1 MSTTLIIIL
10 LVILVALS
18 SFFSGSEIVYARVN
32 KIKLKKMAEAGNVKA
47 QRAWKTAENF
57 PSLISTILIGNNLV
71 NVATS
76 SLATILFTEYYS
88 KIGAFYGSLIVTGV
102 ILIFGEIL
110 PKVILTEYST
120 KASILFSPIINAF
133 HLIFNPLVFVFTK
146 LIDLISPI
154 WTPKEEE
161 EDDDTTSGELINIIE
176 DVKEGGYVDD
186 DTVELVSQAIEFK
199 DTTCQE
205 ILTPRVDVFAY
216 DINND
221 IKELLNNENI
231 FKYSRILVYEDRIDN
246 IIGVLNTKKLILKAL
261 LKEKIN
267 VRNMLTKPLRVHKTK
282 SLTSLLKE
290 FKDTGTHIAIVLD
303 EFGGM
308 LGIITLEDVL
318 EEVVGDIWDE
328 MDDIHEDVLNKKG
341 NTFVIDGDMNIEDMF
356 EEIGYKEEDFE
367 SEYDTVA
374 GWCTEV
380 LDHFP
385 KKGDKFSY
393 NNLDVIILKVDDVRV
408 ELIKVIVNEIDEDDE

>member
-1 MSTTLIIIL
+1 MGVTIILIL

-18 SFFSGSEIVYARVN
+18 SFFSGSEIVYAKVN
-32 KIKLKKMAEAGNVKA
+32 QLRLKKMAEDGNIKA
-47 QRAWKTAENF
+47 QRAWETAMNF

-76 SLATILFTEYYS
+76 SLATILFTNYYS
-88 KIGAFYGSLIVTGV
+88 QIGAFYGGLIVTGV
-102 ILIFGEIL
+102 ILLFGEIF
-110 PKVILTEYST
+110 PKVILVKYCTN
-120 KASILFSPIINAF
+120 ASMLFNPIIKF
-133 HLIFNPLVFVFTK
+133 FSVLFKPLVFVITN
-146 LIDLISPI
+146 LIEFASPI
-154 WTPKEEE
+154 WTPKED
-161 EDDDTTSGELINIIE
+161 EDEDDTTGDELMNILE
-176 DVKEGGYVDD
+176 DVKESGYVDE

-216 DINND
+216 DINSD
-221 IKELLNNENI
+221 LKELLDDENI
-231 FKYSRILVYEDRIDN
+231 FKYSRILVYDDRIDD
-246 IIGVLNTKKLILKAL
+246 IIGVLNTRKLILKAL
-261 LKEKIN
+261 AKEKIN
-267 VRNMLTKPLRVHKTK
+267 IRSMLTKPLRVHKTK

-290 FKDTGTHIAIVLD
+290 FKETGTHLAVVLD

-328 MDDIHEDVLNKKG
+328 MDEIHEDVINKKG
-341 NTFVIDGDMNIEDMF
+341 NVFTIDGDMNIEDMF
-356 EEIGYKEEDFE
+356 DEIGYKEPDFE
-367 SEYDTVA
+367 SEYETVG
-374 GWCTEV
+374 GWCTEI

-393 NNLDVIILKVDDVRV
+393 NNLDVTILAVDDVRV
-408 ELIKVIVNEIDEDDE
+408 LSIKVVVNEIEEDED

>member
-1 MSTTLIIIL
+1 MGTTIIIIL

-18 SFFSGSEIVYARVN
+18 SFFSGSEIVYAKVN
-32 KIKLKKMAEAGNVKA
+32 QLRLKKMAEDGNVKA
-47 QRAWKTAENF
+47 QRAWETAKNF
-57 PSLISTILIGNNLV
+57 PTLISTILIGNNLV

-76 SLATILFTEYYS
+76 SLATVLFTNYYS
-88 KIGAFYGSLIVTGV
+88 NIGAFYGGLIVTVV

-110 PKVILTEYST
+110 PKVILAKYCT
-120 KASILFSPIINAF
+120 KASIMFNPYIKFFNVLFK
-133 HLIFNPLVFVFTK
+133 PLVFCITK
-146 LIDLISPI
+146 LIDLASPI
-154 WTPKEEE
+154 WTPKEDPNE
-161 EDDDTTSGELINIIE
+161 EDTTGDELLNILE
-176 DVKEGGYVDD
+176 DVKESGYVDE

-216 DINND
+216 DINSDLN
-221 IKELLNNENI
+221 ELLNDENI
-231 FKYSRILVYEDRIDN
+231 FKYSRILVYDDRIDD
-246 IIGVLNTKKLILKAL
+246 IIGVLNTRKVILKAL

-267 VRNMLTKPLRVHKTK
+267 IRSMLTKPLRVHKTK

-290 FKDTGTHIAIVLD
+290 FKDTGTHIAVVLD

-328 MDDIHEDVLNKKG
+328 MDEIHEDVINKRG
-341 NTFVIDGDMNIEDMF
+341 NVFTIDGDMNIEDMF
-356 EEIGYKEEDFE
+356 DEIGYEEEDFE
-367 SEYDTVA
+367 SEYETVG
-374 GWCTEV
+374 GWCTEQ

-393 NNLDVIILKVDDVRV
+393 NNLDITILSVDDVRV
-408 ELIKVIVNEIDEDDE
+408 LSVRVVVNEIEEDED